1 MVVLLP
7 AIAASLKWFVPVCA
21 LLIIRKLRI
30 DPENPL
36 FPYNQIK
43 VDLRPYLKVFKKLLR
58 NQNANEMGGDLN
70 EHNCEVFCGS

>member
-21 LLIIRKLRI
+21 LQIIRKLRI

-43 VDLRPYLKVFKKLLR
+43 FEFEAIRKFLK
-58 NQNANEMGGDLN
+58 
-70 EHNCEVFCGS
+70 SY